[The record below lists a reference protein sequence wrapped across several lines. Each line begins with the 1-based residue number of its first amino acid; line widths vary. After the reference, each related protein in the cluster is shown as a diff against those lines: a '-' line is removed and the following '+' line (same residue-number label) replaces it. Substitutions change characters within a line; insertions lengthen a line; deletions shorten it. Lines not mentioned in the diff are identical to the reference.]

1 VNVNV
6 NENKNENENVN
17 ENENE
22 IYFLANEVI
31 RIDKG
36 FIGRSSRPLSKAFYL
51 LRSRSKINICS
62 QRKWENGIVA
72 IRCQG
77 N

>member
-1 VNVNV
+1 MNVNM
-6 NENKNENENVN
+6 NENKNENVNVN

-22 IYFLANEVI
+22 IYFLANKVI
-31 RIDKG
+31 QIDKG
-36 FIGRSSRPLSKAFYL
+36 FIGCSFRPLSKAFYPL
-51 LRSRSKINICS
+51 HSRSKINICS